1 MLGMVHH
8 GKQGRF
14 SPGAAVQPGSDLS
27 GDDLRRTARRS
38 EDADQARRL
47 PALAVIPDGGSGSEA
62 ARTGGVGL
70 PVIRDRVLRLNAGG
84 AEALVTRK
92 APGKTPVLTDEQRTA
107 LAATAG
113 AGPRPDIDGIVRWRP
128 VGPAQW
134 APWGTGRPGQSSD
147 AGTGTSRHGVGRALR
162 PPAALR
168 TGRRGHR
175 GVRKNVCDAVGDI
188 RTRCGGKPTGIRFQD
203 EARTGQK
210 NQLTRRRA
218 RRGTRPRAP
227 HDQRTERAYPFG
239 AICPAGGKDAGLVMP
254 CCDTHAMAGHPGPV
268 SQQAD
273 AGAHA
278 ILIPDQAGSHAS
290 TELAVP
296 DNITPVPM
304 PPGSPELNPVGNVRQ
319 FIRDNRLSN
328 IVFRNRD
335 DIADHCCQAWNS
347 LMDQT
352 GRIMSIGCREWAQ
365 RL

>member
-1 MLGMVHH
+1 M
-8 GKQGRF
+8 
-14 SPGAAVQPGSDLS
+14 
-27 GDDLRRTARRS
+27 
-38 EDADQARRL
+38 
-47 PALAVIPDGGSGSEA
+47 IPDGGSGSEA

-70 PVIRDRVLRLNAGG
+70 PVIRDRVLRLNAGS

-128 VGPAQW
+128 FGPAQW
-134 APWGTGRPGQSSD
+134 AHGEPGVPASRQTPGREPRAMGLAVLSARPQHCAQDDGAIGAFGKTSATPSS
-147 AGTGTSRHGVGRALR
+147 TSAPDVAASRQGV
-162 PPAALR
+162 
-168 TGRRGHR
+168 
-175 GVRKNVCDAVGDI
+175 
-188 RTRCGGKPTGIRFQD
+188 RFQD

-210 NQLTRRRA
+210 DRLTRRRA

-239 AICPAGGKDAGLVMP
+239 AICPAGGKGAGLVMP
-254 CCDTHAMAGHPGPV
+254 CCDTHAMAGHTGLV

-304 PPGSPELNPVGNVRQ
+304 PPGLPESNPVGNVRQ

-365 RL
+365 RV

>member
-1 MLGMVHH
+1 M
-8 GKQGRF
+8 
-14 SPGAAVQPGSDLS
+14 
-27 GDDLRRTARRS
+27 
-38 EDADQARRL
+38 
-47 PALAVIPDGGSGSEA
+47 
-62 ARTGGVGL
+62 
-70 PVIRDRVLRLNAGG
+70 
-84 AEALVTRK
+84 TRK

-175 GVRKNVCDAVGDI
+175 GVRKNVCDAVVDI
-188 RTRCGGKPTGIRFQD
+188 RTRCGGKPTGIRFQGRGPD
-203 EARTGQK
+203 RSEGQTHATPGAAGDAAPRAARPADRTGISPSGPSA
-210 NQLTRRRA
+210 LPGA
-218 RRGTRPRAP
+218 RAP
-227 HDQRTERAYPFG
+227 G
-239 AICPAGGKDAGLVMP
+239 WSCPVATLTPWPGI
-254 CCDTHAMAGHPGPV
+254 PGP
-268 SQQAD
+268 SANRPI

-365 RL
+365 RV

>member
-1 MLGMVHH
+1 M
-8 GKQGRF
+8 RI
-14 SPGAAVQPGSDLS
+14 
-27 GDDLRRTARRS
+27 RRGGF
-38 EDADQARRL
+38 

-128 VGPAQW
+128 FGPAQW
-134 APWGTGRPGQSSD
+134 AHGEPGVPASRQTPGREPRAMGLAVLSARPQHCAQDDGAIGAFGKTSATPSS
-147 AGTGTSRHGVGRALR
+147 TSAPDV
-162 PPAALR
+162 AASR
-168 TGRRGHR
+168 QGSGF
-175 GVRKNVCDAVGDI
+175 
-188 RTRCGGKPTGIRFQD
+188 RTR
-203 EARTGQK
+203 
-210 NQLTRRRA
+210 
-218 RRGTRPRAP
+218 
-227 HDQRTERAYPFG
+227 
-239 AICPAGGKDAGLVMP
+239 
-254 CCDTHAMAGHPGPV
+254 PGPV
-268 SQQAD
+268 RRTNSRDAGRGGGRGPARRTTSGPNGHIPSGPSALPGARAPGWSCPVATLTPWPGIPGPSANRPI

-319 FIRDNRLSN
+319 FIRDKWLSN

-365 RL
+365 RV